1 MAKTTDPAALAE
13 LKSLLQETAKSAPP
27 RSATAYDTVKG
38 LYPDIRELKAKRFT
52 DQEIVDMLA
61 SKGFD
66 ISLGTFRQYIQ
77 RATRELG
84 EPVTRT
90 RRKQDRIKKPDTE
103 SGSTKREANADA
115 NAEPKPSELAVS
127 PRAKT
132 GAGAKATGHRL
143 NDEDL

>member
-52 DQEIVDMLA
+52 DREIVDMLA

-66 ISLGTFRQYIQ
+66 ISLGTFRQYVQ

-84 EPVTRT
+84 DEPQRT
-90 RRKQDRIKKPDTE
+90 KRKQTRIKKAETE
-103 SGSTKREANADA
+103 STKLTTEADGDA
-115 NAEPKPSELAVS
+115 NAKPKPSELAIS
-127 PRAKT
+127 SRPKA

-143 NDEDL
+143 SDDDL